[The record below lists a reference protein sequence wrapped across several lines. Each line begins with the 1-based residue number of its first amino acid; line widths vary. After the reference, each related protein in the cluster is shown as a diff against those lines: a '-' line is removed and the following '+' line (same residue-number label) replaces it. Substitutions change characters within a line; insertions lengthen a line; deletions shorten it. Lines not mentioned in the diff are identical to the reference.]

1 MRRRCEPR
9 LPLETLLRVRQVE
22 IADAPVVSKI
32 LKDAARWLLSK
43 AIDQWHPHHF
53 RDERLSPQVAS
64 GEFWV
69 GEVEGAPTGVFRLL
83 WSDPILWRGHRAGY
97 IHNVAVAEGW
107 HGKGIGRL
115 LLAEAERLIAE
126 RGRGIARLDC
136 MLGNERLRG
145 YYLEAGYRH
154 VGERIGQKL
163 QAWLFEKHLSHR

>member
-1 MRRRCEPR
+1 MNSGSEILMEARRTE
-9 LPLETLLRVRQVE
+9 V
-22 IADAPVVSKI
+22 ADAPVVSEI

-43 AIDQWHPHHF
+43 GIDQWHPHHF
-53 RDERLSPQVAS
+53 REERLSRQMAS

-83 WSDPILWRGHRAGY
+83 WSDPILWRGHRGEAGY

-136 MLGNERLRG
+136 ILGNERLRR
-145 YYLEAGYRH
+145 YYLETGYRQ
-154 VGERIGQKL
+154 VGERIGEKL
-163 QAWLFEKHLSHR
+163 QAWLFEKHL